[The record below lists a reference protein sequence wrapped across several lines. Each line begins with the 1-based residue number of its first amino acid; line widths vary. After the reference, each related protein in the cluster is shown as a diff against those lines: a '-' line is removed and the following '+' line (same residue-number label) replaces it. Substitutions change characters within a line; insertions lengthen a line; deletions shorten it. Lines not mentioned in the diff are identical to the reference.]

1 MVCRICI
8 SLRDISG
15 IQNFPGSQKNANFPY
30 VKITRSDAGTMM
42 IEKKFEDVSD
52 MMHDIEQHFAY
63 RAKQEQ
69 KELILSRDDD
79 TTLFL

>member
-1 MVCRICI
+1 
-8 SLRDISG
+8 
-15 IQNFPGSQKNANFPY
+15 
-30 VKITRSDAGTMM
+30 MM
-42 IEKKFEDVSD
+42 IEKDFEDVSD
-52 MMHDIEQHFAY
+52 MMHDIEQNFAY

>member
-1 MVCRICI
+1 
-8 SLRDISG
+8 
-15 IQNFPGSQKNANFPY
+15 
-30 VKITRSDAGTMM
+30 MM